1 MKANRMVPVLA
12 TMIASTWSLS
22 TIAQGQ
28 PSGERR
34 GPKVSIVQTVGC
46 AEQRTGEASEWWLTR
61 AGEPTVT
68 RAGVFN
74 ELEVNAAQEASL
86 GSRTFQLIG
95 YADFLDTEGL
105 LQAADRAKFTTPDS
119 ANATGELRDGHKVLV
134 KGALIETDADP
145 RINLLAVVAVS
156 ETCG

>member
-1 MKANRMVPVLA
+1 MVPVLA
-12 TMIASTWSLS
+12 TVIAVTWSS
-22 TIAQGQ
+22 SAMTQGQ

-34 GPKVSIVQTVGC
+34 GTKVSIVQAVGC
-46 AEQRTGEASEWWLTR
+46 AEQRTGEASEWWLAR

-74 ELEVNAAQEASL
+74 ELEVSAAKDASL

-95 YADFLDTEGL
+95 YADFLDAEGL
-105 LQAADRAKFTTPDS
+105 LQTADRAQFTTPEQ
-119 ANATGELRDGHKVLV
+119 ANATGELREGRTVLV
-134 KGALIETDADP
+134 KGALIETDTDS
-145 RINLLAVVAVS
+145 RINLLSVVAVS